1 METSPHASAW
11 RVIAWMCAAHVASML
26 GFSAYAT
33 LLPRLQDEWGMNNS
47 QAGFISGMFFA
58 GYMAAVPLLTSLTDR
73 VDARRVYLVSSVAA
87 SLGLLGLALFAS
99 GMKSAA
105 LLQVAA
111 GAGIAGTYM
120 PGLRALT
127 DNVQGTRAQSRA
139 VAFYT
144 AVFGLGTS
152 LSILLSGRIADT
164 LGWRWAFGLT
174 AVGPLIAG
182 LMVLFGLS
190 PRKPGRLHDTH
201 VLDFRPVLKS
211 REVRPYI
218 FGYAVHCWELFGSR
232 SWLVAFVVFAQG
244 LQTAGGATSAAWSAV
259 TIAAVANLFGP
270 AASIYGNELAMR
282 HGRERMIW
290 RVMLASGVLTCALGF
305 ASFLP
310 WYALAALAMLH
321 MCFIMG
327 DSSALTAGVVT
338 RAPERIRGATMAV
351 HSMLGFGA
359 GFVAPLV
366 FGAVLDLAGGNSKP
380 LAWGFAFAT
389 LGAGAVAMSGY
400 IRSRAVPRSG
410 PDTGG
415 AG

>member
-1 METSPHASAW
+1 METSPRVPAW
-11 RVIAWMCAAHVASML
+11 RVIAWMCAAHVASMT
-26 GFSAYAT
+26 GFSVYAT
-33 LLPRLQDEWGMNNS
+33 LLPSLQDEWGMNNS

-73 VDARRVYLVSSVAA
+73 VDARRIYLVSSLVATGA
-87 SLGLLGLALFAS
+87 LAGFAFLVE
-99 GMKSAA
+99 GVKSAA
-105 LLQVAA
+105 LLQLAA

-127 DNVQGTRAQSRA
+127 DNVGGTRAQSRS

-152 LSILLSGRIADT
+152 LSILLSGSIADSM
-164 LGWRWAFGLT
+164 GWRWAFALT
-174 AVGPLIAG
+174 SAGPVVAG
-182 LMVLFGLS
+182 LMVVCGL
-190 PRKPGRLHDTH
+190 PARTPARGHEQH
-201 VLDFRPVLKS
+201 VLDFRPVLAS

-244 LQTAGGATSAAWSAV
+244 LPVAAGTVSPAWSAV

-282 HGRERMIW
+282 QGRERLIW
-290 RVMLASGVLTCALGF
+290 KAMLASGALTCALGF
-305 ASFLP
+305 LSFLP
-310 WYALAALAMLH
+310 LYALAGVIMLH
-321 MCFIMG
+321 MCLIMG

-338 RAPERIRGATMAV
+338 RANERIRGATMAV

-366 FGAVLDLAGGNSKP
+366 FGVILDLAGGRTSP
-380 LAWGFAFAT
+380 PAWGFAFVS
-389 LGAGAVAMSGY
+389 LGVGAIVMSGL
-400 IRSRAVPRSG
+400 IRSRARSG
-410 PDTGG
+410 G
-415 AG
+415 APE